1 MAMTDEIAMSM
12 TPLMAVAS
20 LGLTLV
26 HSGLIFLMW
35 TRAEDQRNRH
45 TETDAR
51 TRAMEAH
58 LQSIEVVRV
67 RQHAQGEQL
76 AALIER
82 SKSMQDAMLS
92 IQDYLRGKQ
101 Q

>member
-1 MAMTDEIAMSM
+1 ME
-12 TPLMAVAS
+12 LMPALVALS
-20 LGLTLV
+20 LGLSLV
-26 HSGLIFLMW
+26 HTALIFLMW
-35 TRAEDQRNRH
+35 TRTEDQRNRS
-45 TETDAR
+45 TEMDAR

-101 Q
+101 